1 MCEGVC
7 SDTPSLKAHQ
17 VGLFGG
23 CVLKNV
29 VHEVQ
34 PSQFGH
40 HGGLINAKSLR
51 YALNNLQTN
60 KQTNKQTNSTT
71 SPIVSL
77 SYSTLHTTGSWGVLL
92 SCVVMVTSPIHQ

>member
-7 SDTPSLKAHQ
+7 SDTPSLQAHQ

-29 VHEVQ
+29 VDEVQ

-60 KQTNKQTNSTT
+60 KQTNKQHNKYNST
-71 SPIVSL
+71 
-77 SYSTLHTTGSWGVLL
+77 
-92 SCVVMVTSPIHQ
+92 CVQ